1 MTRALAALWC
11 LAGVIVA
18 APAFA
23 QTSSRTPFT
32 GVGLDEPLS
41 QPALLAPALQASSLQ
56 GTDIGTFSRVMFSHW
71 ATLNGLPPSNDWTT
85 LDARLDALKRQSVP
99 VLLVIT
105 DAPIA
110 LDHSSTWPD
119 EIRAI
124 AAHVRGR
131 VAGIEIDAPRGPSRP
146 DARTYAF
153 FLKMAAVQIRS
164 VDPGSVVA
172 QTTIG
177 AGDLAWETEL
187 YANDVAP
194 EIDLVPIEGGVT
206 ELADLVHQRDP
217 TAVVMTT
224 GLSLDAASATAAR
237 QWLTEAVTRLG
248 EAPPTAAAFTGSAGA
263 VAAAIASARDLKDLL
278 GAPVVS
284 LDPGS
289 VSLEIQQDGR
299 DVSAQVPHRLL
310 YNPRNG
316 STYFVCWNTT
326 AGTAP
331 VTVALIDP
339 SGRTP
344 TLRNPL
350 RRQVEPAPAFS
361 ADTTTHRSR
370 FNAPPSDEPEI
381 FDFNYGAA
389 NTFVSNADVSSTANL
404 SVDEIIFRNQQAEAT
419 QTSLYTTYT
428 AALETRFHFRASP
441 TQLFDVVSE
450 NRLYASRGDIEW
462 EELSFSVNG
471 AKWGSDRPSFPL
483 LQAEKVLSRPLDLRL
498 SADYRY
504 RLAGIEIVDEHR
516 CYAIDFDP
524 VDPSASRYRGR
535 VWIDTTT
542 FLRVQLDSVQTHL
555 AGPIVS
561 NAVTETYA
569 PVATVD
575 GQAVQFV
582 THAKTRQLVLIA
594 GRNLLVEKDD
604 WYSDFH
610 VDASDFETRRTAAR
624 ASDHI
629 MYRDTD
635 RGVRYLVKQG
645 GDRVVSDQLTRRSKA
660 LAMGTRIDPAFDFP
674 LPILGINYL
683 NFDFLGTNSQLA
695 MLFAGVF
702 VAGNVQKPRL
712 GHTPFDGSID
722 FYGIAVPST
731 DKVFTATGEDVGARV
746 MEIPASTGLN
756 AGWQF
761 SPFQK
766 VTVGYQ
772 LLYTHYFAAPDTTA
786 NFTVP
791 SSTTTNG
798 ASAAYELRWRG
809 YSASAS
815 AATFH
820 RMTWEAWG
828 RPGDYDPSQQTYQ
841 LYSIGGAKDFLRG
854 PFQAIHVGAAYF
866 GGQHLDRFSMYQ
878 FDMFSEVQMHGVPA
892 SGVRFPS
899 LVIARGS
906 YSLNVFDQ
914 FKLDLFLD
922 QAFGR
927 DPIDRTTWRPVTGT
941 GAAVTFR
948 APWNTMLTI
957 DVGKGFLPALYRPAG
972 SFILQIML
980 IKPL

>member
-1 MTRALAALWC
+1 MTRALATVLC
-11 LAGVIVA
+11 VAGAIVA

-32 GVGLDEPLS
+32 GVGLDETLTGP
-41 QPALLAPALQASSLQ
+41 PRLAPALEAAGLQ
-56 GTDIGTFSRVMFSHW
+56 GTDIGTFVRLLVPWSALDTARRSEQ
-71 ATLNGLPPSNDWTT
+71 WTAIDT
-85 LDARLDALKRQSVP
+85 RLDALKRTGAP

-105 DAPIA
+105 DAPVT
-110 LDHSSTWPD
+110 LDQSTTWPD
-119 EIRAI
+119 AIRAI
-124 AAHVRGR
+124 AAHVHGR
-131 VAGIEIDAPRGPSRP
+131 VAGVEIDVPHGPSRP

-153 FLKMAAVQIRS
+153 FFKMAAVQIRS
-164 VDPGSVVA
+164 VDAASVVA

-177 AGDLAWETEL
+177 PDDLAWETEL
-187 YANDVAP
+187 YGNDVAP
-194 EIDLVPIEGGVT
+194 EVDLVPIEGGAA
-206 ELADLVHQRDP
+206 ELAELVHQRDP

-224 GLSLDAASATAAR
+224 GLSLDAANATAAR
-237 QWLTEAVTRLG
+237 QWLTEAIKRLG
-248 EAPPTAAAFTGSAGA
+248 GAPPTAAAFAGSPDSLT
-263 VAAAIASARDLKDLL
+263 AAIAAARDLKDLL

-299 DVSAQVPHRLL
+299 DVSTELPHRLL

-316 STYFVCWNTT
+316 STYFVCWNNT
-326 AGTAP
+326 AGAAT
-331 VTVALIDP
+331 VTVALVDP
-339 SGRTP
+339 SGRAP

-350 RRQVEPAPAFS
+350 RRQVAPAPAFS
-361 ADTTTHRSR
+361 ADAATHRSR
-370 FNAPPSDEPEI
+370 FTVPPADEPEV

-389 NTFVSNADVSSTANL
+389 NTFVSNTDVSSTANL
-404 SVDEIIFRNQQAEAT
+404 SVEEIIFRNQQAEAT
-419 QTSLYTTYT
+419 QASLYTAYT

-450 NRLYASRGDIEW
+450 NRLYATRGDIEW

-504 RLAGIEIVDEHR
+504 RLAGVEMVNEHR

-569 PVATVD
+569 PGATVD

-610 VDASDFETRRTAAR
+610 LNAPDFETRRAAAR

-635 RGVRYLVKQG
+635 QGVRYLVKQG

-683 NFDFLGTNSQLA
+683 NFDVLGTNSQLA

-712 GHTPFDGSID
+712 GRTPFDGSVD

-731 DKVFTATGEDVGARV
+731 DKVFTAAGEDVDARV

-761 SPFQK
+761 TPFQK
-766 VTVGYQ
+766 VTFGYQ
-772 LLYTHYFAAPDTTA
+772 LLYTKYFAPTTA
-786 NFTVP
+786 TGNFTLP
-791 SSTTTNG
+791 SSTTTHG
-798 ASAAYELRWRG
+798 GSAAYEFKWRG

-820 RMTWEAWG
+820 RASWEPWG

-841 LYSIGGAKDFLRG
+841 LYSIGAAKDFLRG

-878 FDMFSEVQMHGVPA
+878 FDMFSDVQMHGVPA

-906 YSLNVFDQ
+906 YSLNLFDQ

-957 DVGKGFLPALYRPAG
+957 DVGKGFLPALYKPAG